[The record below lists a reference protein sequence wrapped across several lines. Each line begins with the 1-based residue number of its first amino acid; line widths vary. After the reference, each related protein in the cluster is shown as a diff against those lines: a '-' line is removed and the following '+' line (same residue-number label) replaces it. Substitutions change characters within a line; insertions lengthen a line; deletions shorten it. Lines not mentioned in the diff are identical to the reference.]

1 MPNVAGAAWS
11 CLVAL
16 PSSDSCPEALQLCM
30 QLVVFRFILPEDG
43 SLNVPANA
51 SIRCEDVSRASQCLL
66 ISESDLWPAIPCSR
80 SERWAVRLPPDS
92 RVHLLPAV
100 ALQDW
105 LKIEQLHRQEILSR
119 FQPEVV
125 VRVEMVLEANEQPV
139 REAHALEAV
148 GQREVFFQLQVP
160 ITAKELCGEAA
171 IAPQIEYHVGLA
183 ALQDRSRSG
192 SW

>member
-1 MPNVAGAAWS
+1 MTKRGGSRVVLLSCAPIKRQLPRGVAVVHATRR
-11 CLVAL
+11 
-16 PSSDSCPEALQLCM
+16 
-30 QLVVFRFILPEDG
+30 VFRFILPEDG

-51 SIRCEDVSRASQCLL
+51 SIRCEGVLRASQCLL
-66 ISESDLWPAIPCSR
+66 ISESDLWPATPCSR

-125 VRVEMVLEANEQPV
+125 VRVESQLEQYANFAPRQII
-139 REAHALEAV
+139 R
-148 GQREVFFQLQVP
+148 
-160 ITAKELCGEAA
+160 AKVQQAEK
-171 IAPQIEYHVGLA
+171 
-183 ALQDRSRSG
+183 
-192 SW
+192 